1 MINMIL
7 VIYLFKHTIMI
18 FDLVKNCLLQQ
29 NLMKNLLLPPIDL
42 IEVVKEEVKEETR
55 LKFLLPNKLLIR
67 LPMLLAQ
74 IKAGNISKIFENTI
88 SIVSS

>member
-1 MINMIL
+1 
-7 VIYLFKHTIMI
+7 MI

>member
-1 MINMIL
+1 MIL
-7 VIYLFKHTIMI
+7 VIYLLKHTIMI
-18 FDLVKNCLLQQ
+18 SDLKVKNCLLQQ

-74 IKAGNISKIFENTI
+74 IKVGNISKIFENTI

>member
-1 MINMIL
+1 MIS
-7 VIYLFKHTIMI
+7 
-18 FDLVKNCLLQQ
+18 DLKVKNCLLQQ